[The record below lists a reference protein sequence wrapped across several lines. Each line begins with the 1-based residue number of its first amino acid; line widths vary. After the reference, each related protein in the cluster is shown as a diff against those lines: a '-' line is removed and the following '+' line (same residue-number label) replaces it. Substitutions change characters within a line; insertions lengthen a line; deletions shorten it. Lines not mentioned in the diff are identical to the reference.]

1 MNRYSTVADCCSE
14 TEIKHSRFIAIVK
27 RVRSEEELFSEL
39 AAIRKKY
46 SDATHVCY
54 AAVFDKTGNAARFS
68 DDGEPGGTAGQPIL
82 EVIKKAAL
90 SETLVAVVRY
100 FGGIKLG
107 AGGLVRA
114 YSSSAAECVKNAVKI
129 DCVPVD
135 VYSLTLDFSDA
146 KRFEAA
152 ARRKGIKILSTEYS
166 SAVTF
171 NLGVNEGENPEA
183 DIAEILAAKPKL
195 ERIET
200 KYIEQLSN

>member
-1 MNRYSTVADCCSE
+1 MNRYLTVADCCSE
-14 TEIKHSRFIAIVK
+14 TEIKRSRFIAIVK

-82 EVIKKAAL
+82 EVIKKANL

-129 DCVPVD
+129 DCVPAD
-135 VYSLTLDFSDA
+135 VYSLTLDFSEA

-171 NLGVNEGENPEA
+171 ELGVNEGENPEA
-183 DIAEILAAKPKL
+183 DIAEILAAKPNLIK
-195 ERIET
+195 IET
-200 KYIEQLSN
+200 KFLEQVM